1 MKIKSN
7 VIKQLRKE
15 RLWSQEQLASASG
28 LGLRTIQRLEKS
40 GNASYESIRA
50 IAAVFEVEAQ
60 SLFYKDA
67 EFTGYKHRQVGYTIL
82 IVFFLIVSFLFT
94 IVGLAI
100 DSVNLDDDILL
111 IAIGIS
117 ALPVVVAT
125 ILFSTM
131 TIDVSQDSIIWHF
144 SFGFWKKTLALSEI
158 ESATCVKNSVLNGF
172 GIRMLGSGWLYNVSG
187 LHAVHIEL
195 KSGSC
200 IRLGSDQPKY
210 LLSAIEHAI
219 DQKE

>member
-7 VIKQLRKE
+7 VIKQLRNEK
-15 RLWSQEQLASASG
+15 LWSQEQLASASG

-50 IAAVFEVEAQ
+50 IAAVFEVKAQ
-60 SLFYKDA
+60 SLFYANA
-67 EFTGYKHRQVGYTIL
+67 EFTDYKHRQVGYAIL

-100 DSVNLDDDILL
+100 DSVNLDDEVLL
-111 IAIGIS
+111 LAVGIS
-117 ALPVVVAT
+117 ALPIVIAT
-125 ILFSTM
+125 MLFSTM
-131 TIDVSQDSIIWHF
+131 TIEVSLNSLVWHF
-144 SFGFWKKTLALSEI
+144 SFGFWKKTLALSEV
-158 ESATCVKNSVLNGF
+158 ESAVCVKNSVLNGF

-210 LLSAIEHAI
+210 LLSAIEEAME
-219 DQKE
+219 QKE